1 MAWLAGL
8 PAPFRKG
15 LDVGS
20 SKAAWRRPT
29 CHYVQVFNTV
39 YTAKAGPYGGTSLNG
54 LFRLFI
60 MAVFSVVLLKF
71 NLKIA

>member
-8 PAPFRKG
+8 PAPFRKV

-29 CHYVQVFNTV
+29 CHFVQVFNGSTRPRRGYMTETSEKGVSVSYFIAYSETV
-39 YTAKAGPYGGTSLNG
+39 
-54 LFRLFI
+54 
-60 MAVFSVVLLKF
+60 LKD
-71 NLKIA
+71 